1 MGPSLINPFFLLFF
15 FLIRTGP
22 EIGMFKDELNGK
34 LIKEALFL
42 GIKQYGYT
50 INDNGVVK
58 NYSVFAGVPRN
69 SIPFKDM
76 YRLAKG
82 EIIQSD
88 GQLRFYKSFHNLTI
102 KTNVV
107 SIKIKQNNFKNLS
120 NNKYLPLN
128 INLIDNN
135 YRKLFYLLSNKVLV
149 NYKNVVKSINKF
161 TPHNIVIIII
171 FLFTFFFLC
180 QLAIL

>member
-1 MGPSLINPFFLLFF
+1 
-15 FLIRTGP
+15 
-22 EIGMFKDELNGK
+22 
-34 LIKEALFL
+34 
-42 GIKQYGYT
+42 
-50 INDNGVVK
+50 
-58 NYSVFAGVPRN
+58 
-69 SIPFKDM
+69 M

-135 YRKLFYLLSNKVLV
+135 YRKLFYLLFNKVLV

-171 FLFTFFFLC
+171 FLFTFFFFVPC
-180 QLAIL
+180 QQATSFFFFIVK